1 MTTTTVAELKQI
13 IGAGTPVRKPVGDN
27 LYFRLNQYKVASWE
41 FRYVI
46 NGKRR
51 YMTIGNYPQLSLKE
65 AREVVIGLSDLRDE
79 GKDPLVEKKRAYAAN
94 LHTCEMLFQDWYKH
108 DLEPRI
114 KHANIPYRIYNKYIK
129 PILGE
134 LSVGSVTP
142 LDVRNVLIS
151 IREKD
156 VPTICNDALMYMK
169 QMFRHAIK
177 LGLIDSNPAASFTTN
192 DAGGVEDAKSR
203 ALSESEIAEVF
214 RIFREN
220 ISSFGRDN
228 SISCCLFLM
237 LGVRKS
243 ELCEAKWSEFDLDE
257 GLWTLPKERMK
268 TGVPITIPLPT
279 QALTLF
285 KILKVQAGFSEYVF
299 PARRASKT
307 PHMGSDTLNRAITK
321 CFGHEAGRKVQPK
334 NLMGDIAHFSVHD
347 LRRTFRTHCAKLG
360 ISGDVAERCLN
371 HKLKGVEGIYDRHD
385 YLEERRVAHQR
396 VADALEEH
404 FDLKSMSPYL
414 S

>member
-13 IGAGTPVRKPVGDN
+13 ISAGTPVRKPVGNN

-51 YMTIGNYPQLSLKE
+51 YMTIGNYPQLTLKE
-65 AREVVIGLSDLRDE
+65 AREVVIGLSNLKDE
-79 GKDPLVEKKRAYAAN
+79 GKDPLVEKKRAQSAQSY
-94 LHTCEMLFQDWYKH
+94 TCDKLFDDWFHQD
-108 DLEPRI
+108 LLPRI
-114 KHANIPYRIYNKYIK
+114 KHPKIPYRIYGKDIH

-134 LSVGSVTP
+134 LSVASVTP
-142 LDVRNVLIS
+142 LDVRQVILK
-151 IREKD
+151 IRESNR
-156 VPTICNDALMYMK
+156 PTICNDALMYMK

-177 LGLIDSNPAASFTTN
+177 LGLIDSNPAASFNTN

-228 SISCCLFLM
+228 YISCCLFLM

-279 QALTLF
+279 QAMTLF

-347 LRRTFRTHCAKLG
+347 LRRTFRTICAKLG
-360 ISGDVAERCLN
+360 ISGEVAERCLN

-396 VADALEEH
+396 VADALEKH